1 MDSKIDHQNTLH
13 TVKCF
18 EERFWLL
25 KSGICK
31 ADIRLNDRSYK
42 KKDDLILFQEGMP
55 SLEVEGDYFKATGNT
70 LRAVITHIDTF
81 GLKEGYVA
89 LSLDI
94 LD

>member
-1 MDSKIDHQNTLH
+1 MDSKIEYQNTLH

-25 KSGICK
+25 KSGVCK

-42 KKDDLILFQEGMP
+42 KDDLILFQEGIP
-55 SLEVEGDYFKATGNT
+55 SLDVEEGYFKATGNT
-70 LRAVITHIDTF
+70 LTAVITHIDTF